1 VYLLTIPDF
10 IIRLFNKEQ
19 SENKRRKTMKPILV
33 FQTDFTYA
41 EGAVSSMY
49 GVVKTVDRE
58 LEIFDGTHELPQYDT
73 WSASYRLYQ
82 SLQFWPEGT
91 IYVSVVDPGV
101 GTSRR
106 ACVARTVDGYY
117 IVTPDNG
124 ALTHVKHFIGIESVR
139 EIDETVNRL
148 RGKGTE
154 GVAIF
159 HGRDLFGY
167 TAAKLASGI
176 IDFEGVGPE
185 YSVDEIITHEILK
198 PNVGDGKVNGIF
210 EINDPNFGNLWTN
223 IPLQD
228 FNQAGFSYGDYIN
241 VTIKKEEKVVFEKN
255 VLFHQS
261 FGFAQKGEPMIYNNE
276 LMKVAM
282 AVSQGNFCQK
292 YELDFGPEWTVE
304 FTK

>member
-1 VYLLTIPDF
+1 
-10 IIRLFNKEQ
+10 
-19 SENKRRKTMKPILV
+19 MKPILV
-33 FQTDFTYA
+33 FQTDFTYK

-58 LEIFDGTHELPQYDT
+58 LEIMDGTHELPQYDT

-106 ACVARTVDGYY
+106 ACVAKTVDGYY

-124 ALTHVKHFIGIESVR
+124 SLTHVKRLIGIEAVR
-139 EIDETVNRL
+139 EIDESVNRL
-148 RGKGTE
+148 RGK
-154 GVAIF
+154 VAIF

-167 TAAKLASGI
+167 TAARLASGI

-185 YSVDEIITHEILK
+185 YPVEEIVEHEMHE
-198 PNVGDGKVNGIF
+198 PVVEPGKAQGIF

-223 IPLQD
+223 IPLKAFQE
-228 FNQAGFSYGDYIN
+228 AGFAYGDHIN
-241 VTIKKEEKVVFEKN
+241 VTVRHEGEKVFEEK

-261 FGFAQKGEPMIYNNE
+261 FGFAQKGDPMIYNNE
-276 LMKVAM
+276 MMKVAM
-282 AVSQGNFCQK
+282 AVSQGSFCDK
-292 YELDFGPEWTVE
+292 YNLSYGPEWTIE